1 MLVKPLI
8 VINFKTYAES
18 TGVNAV
24 RLATAASKV
33 AEDSGVTMV
42 VVPQTADIFQVA
54 HTVDILVYA
63 QHIDGIQF
71 GGHTGHT
78 LAEALV
84 EAGARGTLINHS
96 ERRLELAEID
106 ASNQAAKRA
115 DLSTIICTN
124 NVATTKAAASLSPD
138 FVAIEPPE
146 LIGSGIPVSKVNPEV
161 VTGAVDAATGVK
173 VLCGAGIS
181 KGEDVKAAIDLG
193 TQGVLLASGVTKAA
207 DPEAAL
213 RGLVAF
219 V

>member
-1 MLVKPLI
+1 MKPLI

-18 TGVNAV
+18 TGANAV

-33 AEDSGVTMV
+33 AEDSDVTMI
-42 VVPQTADIFQVA
+42 VVPQAADIYQVA
-54 HTVDILVYA
+54 HEVDIPVYA
-63 QHIDGIQF
+63 QHMDGIQF
-71 GGHTGHT
+71 GGHTGHI
-78 LAEALV
+78 LAEALA

-106 ASNQAAKRA
+106 AANQAAKRVNLA
-115 DLSTIICTN
+115 TIICTN
-124 NVATTKAAASLSPD
+124 NVSTTKAAASLGPD

-146 LIGSGIPVSKVNPEV
+146 LIGSGIPVSKANPEV
-161 VTGAVDAATGVK
+161 VTGAVDAAMGVK

-181 KGEDVKAAIDLG
+181 KGEDVKAAIELG